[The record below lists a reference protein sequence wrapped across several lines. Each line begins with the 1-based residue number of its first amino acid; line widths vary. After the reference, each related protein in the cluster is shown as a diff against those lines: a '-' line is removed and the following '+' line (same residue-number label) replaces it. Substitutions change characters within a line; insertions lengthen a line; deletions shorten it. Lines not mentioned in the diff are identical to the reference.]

1 MVSWASGRVLEAGSD
16 GGAAVSVARY
26 ALDRVDVHGDDEGI
40 PMDDPTHDDVRALFG
55 DYARGRL
62 DDWQRAVV
70 DQHLFWCLDC
80 RSALRALLQPH
91 DDEPERAAPARRW
104 WRLRR

>member
-1 MVSWASGRVLEAGSD
+1 VD
-16 GGAAVSVARY
+16 GA
-26 ALDRVDVHGDDEGI
+26 GDDS
-40 PMDDPTHDDVRALFG
+40 THADLRALFD

-80 RSALRALLQPH
+80 RSALRALLQP
-91 DDEPERAAPARRW
+91 DDDPPQPPAPPRRW
-104 WRLRR
+104 RGRATRKDRR